1 MKESYIHVAMRQY
14 LKDNGWLLIAGEFPG
29 GTDDELNV
37 LSIFDPKVARDN
49 SPSPRQHSIGE
60 IIPDLVAYKDGVIL
74 IIEAKPR
81 YSKSDKEKLED
92 LLTDKKDR
100 LIAALEKFSV
110 NKPGF
115 SNIDY
120 RNACYVPVL
129 AFHHPIET
137 IKKVDPG
144 FVHICVE
151 SLTRVTM
158 TYFGPEGARIYEQQN
173 Q

>member
-92 LLTDKKDR
+92 LLTDKKTD
-100 LIAALEKFSV
+100 
-110 NKPGF
+110 
-115 SNIDY
+115 
-120 RNACYVPVL
+120 
-129 AFHHPIET
+129 
-137 IKKVDPG
+137 
-144 FVHICVE
+144 
-151 SLTRVTM
+151 
-158 TYFGPEGARIYEQQN
+158 
-173 Q
+173 